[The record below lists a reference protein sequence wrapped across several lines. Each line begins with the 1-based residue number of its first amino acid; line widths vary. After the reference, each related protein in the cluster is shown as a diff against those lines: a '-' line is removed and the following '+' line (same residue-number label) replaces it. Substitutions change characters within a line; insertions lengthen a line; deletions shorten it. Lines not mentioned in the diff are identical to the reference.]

1 MDLKYERRFE
11 LRKMILSYSK
21 RVKSHVSLESLKYLT
36 TGQMIN
42 VLNQLSKDLVKRL
55 SAGEEDFRLETY
67 QRRCGSRI
75 I

>member
-1 MDLKYERRFE
+1 MNYERRFE
-11 LRKMILSYSK
+11 LWKMILSYSK
-21 RVKSHVSLESLKYLT
+21 RVEPHLGLGSLKYLT

-67 QRRCGSRI
+67 QRRFDSRI